1 MLTHLKII
9 LFLWLVDITFELSK
23 GIRID
28 KVNIDR
34 HTGRQFNYDSEPL

>member
-9 LFLWLVDITFELSK
+9 LFLWLVDITFEVSNS
-23 GIRID
+23 IRID

-34 HTGRQFNYDSEPL
+34 HTARQFSYDSEPL